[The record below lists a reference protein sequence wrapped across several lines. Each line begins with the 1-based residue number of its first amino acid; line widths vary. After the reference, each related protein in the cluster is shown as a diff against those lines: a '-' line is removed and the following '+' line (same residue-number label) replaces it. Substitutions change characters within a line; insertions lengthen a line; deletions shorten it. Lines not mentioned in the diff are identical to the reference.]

1 MGVELRH
8 IQYAVAV
15 AEEQHF
21 SRAAA
26 RLHVAQS
33 ALSSQIR
40 DLEREL
46 GVELFTRTSRS
57 VTVTKAGQIFLE
69 RAYGVLGAVARLV
82 SDVSPSNT
90 EVRRLRV
97 GMIVPLT
104 RVDVVAA
111 VAALGTSHPNTTV
124 SLLPRGSADTVAGV
138 ADGSLDL
145 GIIGLAPGRTH
156 VGLTSTALWTEKL
169 SLFVSPRH
177 EWAGRVTVRL
187 AELGGVPMIDR
198 PAGSEA
204 RMQTDHAFTQ
214 SSVERGPVIEADS
227 AELVTGLAEAQ
238 LGVTLLPSS
247 LAELFPRL
255 HRIDVVDA
263 PTRTVSVV
271 THPEHITSVT
281 TAFTEILL
289 NQAS

>member
-1 MGVELRH
+1 MELRH

-46 GVELFTRTSRS
+46 GVELFSRTSRS
-57 VTVTKAGQIFLE
+57 VTVTDAGRVFLE
-69 RAYGVLGAVARLV
+69 RAYGVLGSVSRLV
-82 SDVSPSNT
+82 ADVSPSTT

-111 VAALGTSHPNTTV
+111 VASLTASHPNMAV
-124 SLLPRGSADTVAGV
+124 SLLPRGSAITLDGV
-138 ADGSLDL
+138 SDGSLDV
-145 GIIGLAPGRTH
+145 GIVGLAPGRTH
-156 VGLTSTALWTEKL
+156 TGLTSTALWTEPL
-169 SLFVSPRH
+169 SLFVAAEH
-177 EWAGRVTVRL
+177 EWARRRSVRL
-187 AELGGVPMIDR
+187 VELDGMTMIDR

-204 RMQTDHAFTQ
+204 RMQTDYAFTQ
-214 SSVERGPVIEADS
+214 SSVPRGTIIEADS
-227 AELVTGLAEAQ
+227 SDIVAGLTESG
-238 LGVTLLPSS
+238 LGVTLLPTS
-247 LAELFPRL
+247 LASLFPRL

-271 THPEHITSVT
+271 TNPSNTTSVT
-281 TAFTEILL
+281 AAFTDYLL
-289 NQAS
+289 RQGS